1 MSEKINEKKEE
12 LKMKIQKIFT
22 KVRNALNDKED
33 ELLLKI
39 DNEYNDLYFEEN
51 ILKESE
57 KLPNKISISI
67 KKGKLINKEWNEEN
81 KLNELINDCVE
92 IENEIN
98 YIKEINNIIEKKNMN
113 QDIEFNLNFDKKFD
127 INSILEGIRL
137 LGEEKIK
144 SDIFKSFK
152 EIKFIIERLKKD

>member
-39 DNEYNDLYFEEN
+39 DNEYNNLYFEEN

-98 YIKEINNIIEKKNMN
+98 YIKEINNIIEKN
-113 QDIEFNLNFDKKFD
+113 I
-127 INSILEGIRL
+127 
-137 LGEEKIK
+137 
-144 SDIFKSFK
+144 
-152 EIKFIIERLKKD
+152 

>member
-39 DNEYNDLYFEEN
+39 DNEYNNLYFEEN

-98 YIKEINNIIEKKNMN
+98 YIKEINNIIEKK
-113 QDIEFNLNFDKKFD
+113 I
-127 INSILEGIRL
+127 
-137 LGEEKIK
+137 
-144 SDIFKSFK
+144 
-152 EIKFIIERLKKD
+152 

>member
-113 QDIEFNLNFDKKFD
+113 QDIEFNFNFDKKFD

>member
-1 MSEKINEKKEE
+1 
-12 LKMKIQKIFT
+12 MKIQKIFT

-39 DNEYNDLYFEEN
+39 DNEYNNLYFEEN

-98 YIKEINNIIEKKNMN
+98 YIKEINNIIEKK
-113 QDIEFNLNFDKKFD
+113 I
-127 INSILEGIRL
+127 
-137 LGEEKIK
+137 
-144 SDIFKSFK
+144 
-152 EIKFIIERLKKD
+152 